1 MVNQGLYTKISLVP
15 VSNSKVFTILVL
27 IVWQRG
33 QALCRVFGNGSAYNF
48 NADRALNCRLPYAI
62 GAKSTWAESTR
73 SV

>member
-33 QALCRVFGNGSAYNF
+33 QALCRVCLEMVVHTILMLIEHLTVDYHMQ
-48 NADRALNCRLPYAI
+48 
-62 GAKSTWAESTR
+62 
-73 SV
+73 